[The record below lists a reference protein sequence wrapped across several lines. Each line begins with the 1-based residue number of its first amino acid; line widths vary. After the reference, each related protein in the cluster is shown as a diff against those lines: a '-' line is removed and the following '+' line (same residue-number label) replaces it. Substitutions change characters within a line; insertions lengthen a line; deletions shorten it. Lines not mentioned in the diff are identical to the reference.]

1 MTRALAE
8 FSETVTTARQTV
20 RTQGL
25 RAGVKTLWKQ
35 FGWKLVALV
44 IAYYIVRDVTLYV
57 ILPALLIK
65 GMS

>member
-1 MTRALAE
+1 MTKTLTE
-8 FSETVTTARQTV
+8 FSETVATARQTL

-25 RAGVKTLWKQ
+25 RAGVKTLWRR

-44 IAYYIVRDVTLYV
+44 FAYYIVRDVTIYV

-65 GMS
+65 GLK